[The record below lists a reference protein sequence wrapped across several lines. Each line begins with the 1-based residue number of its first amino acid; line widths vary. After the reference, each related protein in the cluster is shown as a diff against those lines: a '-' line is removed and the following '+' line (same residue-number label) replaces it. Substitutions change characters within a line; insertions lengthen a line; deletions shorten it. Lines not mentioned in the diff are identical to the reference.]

1 MRLFLW
7 SHNCLTAL
15 IDFSKSILQQAKR
28 LRRRRQPVV
37 ATISRSDQVTI
48 GYSVWQRHIPREGIE
63 MMKCMRRKLVGSR
76 WHWADD

>member
-7 SHNCLTAL
+7 SHCLTAL

-37 ATISRSDQVTI
+37 ATFQRSDQVRI
-48 GYSVWQRHIPREGIE
+48 GPYRLFGVAKTYPKGR
-63 MMKCMRRKLVGSR
+63 
-76 WHWADD
+76 D